1 MTVKFF
7 KTERDA
13 EKAKKGLKGTKKIKW
28 VVQGN
33 ALVQIPRRTIIRN
46 PIRRLTTSRKIMRT

>member
-7 KTERDA
+7 NTERQAD
-13 EKAKKGLKGTKKIKW
+13 KAKKKLKGTKRLKW

-33 ALVQIPRRTIIRN
+33 ALVKIPRKT
-46 PIRRLTTSRKIMRT
+46 IRRKK

>member
-7 KTERDA
+7 KTEREA
-13 EKAKKGLKGTKKIKW
+13 EKAKMKLKGTKRIKW

-33 ALVQIPRRTIIRN
+33 ALVQVPRKTR
-46 PIRRLTTSRKIMRT
+46 